1 MNMTIRKTFRTNR
14 TTFQKTTRTT
24 LLEFKVTLRQ
34 LRSSFLAERGTV
46 GQLKHFIF
54 KSGPSYPVS
63 LGMMYKLNGTDRNT
77 KNAPIFCAL

>member
-1 MNMTIRKTFRTNR
+1 MNMTIRKTFRANR

-24 LLEFKVTLRQ
+24 LLVFKVTLKTTQIIVFSRTWDCRTTQ
-34 LRSSFLAERGTV
+34 AFS
-46 GQLKHFIF
+46 F